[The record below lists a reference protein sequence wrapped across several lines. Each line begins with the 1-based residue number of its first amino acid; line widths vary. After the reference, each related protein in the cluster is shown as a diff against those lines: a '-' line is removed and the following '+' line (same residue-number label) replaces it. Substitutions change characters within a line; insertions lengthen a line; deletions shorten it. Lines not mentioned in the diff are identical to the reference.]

1 MLLKRVQLGL
11 IHMAVAITL
20 VPINSTL
27 NRIMIKEL
35 AISATVVAL
44 LVSLPYI
51 LSPIQMAIGSYA
63 DRHPIFGRRRTPY
76 IVLGLLL
83 CVAGALLAPYAAF
96 ELAEARWVGV
106 ALSILAF
113 GMWGMGYNLSAVS
126 YLSLASE
133 IDPQG
138 RSRTIATMFTLM
150 IIGIILTAVM
160 VGRMVDPYTP
170 QALIRAFWF
179 AQGAALVLGLIG
191 LVRLEKPVREMT
203 AAPEKRHS
211 WREMSDAVFSNRQ
224 ARLFFWYLLLLLAAI
239 LGQDVLLEPYG
250 GEAFGLTPSETTRIT
265 QIWGVCFLI
274 TLVMAGVMQSR
285 FSKRTVALVGNWMA
299 LISFAI
305 VSVSGL
311 LGSSAVFFSG
321 VVLLGLG
328 SGLSTVSNLSLM
340 LDMTTPAN
348 VGLFVGAWGVANALS
363 RLAGQVLSGVVKDMV
378 TLALGDA
385 VLAYVTVFALLVVFL
400 GIALL
405 IFRSIDVAAFQRG
418 AGERVS
424 LVEAAALMHEA
435 QS

>member
-1 MLLKRVQLGL
+1 
-11 IHMAVAITL
+11 
-20 VPINSTL
+20 
-27 NRIMIKEL
+27 
-35 AISATVVAL
+35 
-44 LVSLPYI
+44 
-51 LSPIQMAIGSYA
+51 
-63 DRHPIFGRRRTPY
+63 
-76 IVLGLLL
+76 
-83 CVAGALLAPYAAF
+83 
-96 ELAEARWVGV
+96 
-106 ALSILAF
+106 
-113 GMWGMGYNLSAVS
+113 
-126 YLSLASE
+126 
-133 IDPQG
+133 
-138 RSRTIATMFTLM
+138 
-150 IIGIILTAVM
+150 
-160 VGRMVDPYTP
+160 
-170 QALIRAFWF
+170 
-179 AQGAALVLGLIG
+179 
-191 LVRLEKPVREMT
+191 
-203 AAPEKRHS
+203 
-211 WREMSDAVFSNRQ
+211 
-224 ARLFFWYLLLLLAAI
+224 
-239 LGQDVLLEPYG
+239 
-250 GEAFGLTPSETTRIT
+250 
-265 QIWGVCFLI
+265 
-274 TLVMAGVMQSR
+274 
-285 FSKRTVALVGNWMA
+285 MA